1 MGACV
6 CLSAREENEKERE
19 RVSSSISA
27 ALHCGE
33 KNKKNNTNEL
43 ILILLSQLFRACLID
58 CRGERKGGGRIIF
71 LK

>member
-6 CLSAREENEKERE
+6 CECVWVQGKKTKKRE

-33 KNKKNNTNEL
+33 KKKKNNTYEL

-58 CRGERKGGGRIIF
+58 CRGERYREGGE
-71 LK
+71 